1 MKVNKLFDIE
11 MYFMIYENVI
21 IVFMLM
27 IDINDQ
33 WYAVRLCIL
42 CETVFIVSRFISY
55 TYVGIIEW

>member
-33 WYAVRLCIL
+33 
-42 CETVFIVSRFISY
+42 
-55 TYVGIIEW
+55 